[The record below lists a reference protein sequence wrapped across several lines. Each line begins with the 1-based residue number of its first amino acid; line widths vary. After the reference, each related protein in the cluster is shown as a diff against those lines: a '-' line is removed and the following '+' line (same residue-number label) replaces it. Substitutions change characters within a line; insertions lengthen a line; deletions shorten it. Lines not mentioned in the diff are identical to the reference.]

1 MAGVKLTPIGVDKA
15 EAELVELINR
25 LRDPAPAL
33 REIGEDLDLS
43 HRMRWDRQQS
53 PDGSPW
59 EPLSLAT
66 VVRKAKKG
74 LASDI
79 LVGRGDLRNL
89 LRYAVTGKGLQFGT
103 DRVYGATQHFG
114 RGPIPARPWLGMSD
128 SDRSA
133 IVDIIQRHLT
143 AG

>member
-1 MAGVKLTPIGVDKA
+1 MSGVKLTPIGVNEA
-15 EAELVELINR
+15 EAELVELIKH

-33 REIGEDLDLS
+33 REIGEHLDLS
-43 HRMRWDRQQS
+43 HRMRWDHQQS

-89 LRYAVTGKGLQFGT
+89 LRYTVTKKGLQFGT
-103 DRVYGATQHFG
+103 DRVYGATHQFG

-133 IVDIIQRHLT
+133 IVGIIQRHLT